1 MPQHPMFQIYKRNYL
16 NKVTGFSFQQLSRM
30 STGKRRLTRS
40 FVDLCCY
47 RLGRPE
53 GELFLPEEALVAAAN
68 GEDQKQ
74 R

>member
-1 MPQHPMFQIYKRNYL
+1 MPQHPLFQIYKRTYL
-16 NKVTGFSFQQLSRM
+16 NQVTGFSFQQLSRV

-53 GELFLPEEALVAAAN
+53 EELFLSEAAAATAS
-68 GEDQKQ
+68 GHVHGKQ
-74 R
+74 

>member
-16 NKVTGFSFQQLSRM
+16 NQVTGFSFQQLSRM

-53 GELFLPEEALVAAAN
+53 GELFLPEATAAGVGSQAQ
-68 GEDQKQ
+68 EKQ
-74 R
+74 